1 MNKKSN
7 RSVSSINK
15 PAPMQVSWNDKV
27 SENSGHCKNNISNM
41 DIAAVFDYSNI
52 IAEQTEPS
60 PKTSLT

>member
-1 MNKKSN
+1 
-7 RSVSSINK
+7 
-15 PAPMQVSWNDKV
+15 MQVSWNDKV